1 VAAEIG
7 TVAGVGA
14 HVARAKNL
22 GSCESEPR
30 SGNKA
35 WSRKGT
41 RVRHDLTASVGT
53 EDAESG
59 SE

>member
-1 VAAEIG
+1 VAVEIG
-7 TVAGVGA
+7 TLAGVGA
-14 HVARAKNL
+14 HVARAKKL
-22 GSCESEPR
+22 ESCESEPR

-35 WSRKGT
+35 WSRKDT

-53 EDAESG
+53 EGAESG